1 MSNPKPPP
9 APVISPITSD
19 KPNLPTVP
27 MGRKS
32 SSIFFLQPMSNCG
45 SSSSANRDN
54 DTNYYASI
62 EHGILLGLRGLSHIS
77 KKSRKQQTQ
86 LTEEIPVLSL
96 PEPAN
101 TRSVEGSGAFN
112 TSTKRKADESI
123 AKNTEFGDLAENH
136 GDGTLESKGIK
147 RRASDS
153 IEMALYGAE
162 ESKTVSFRRET
173 SVIPTRSLK
182 ELKLDDDFVDGDGS
196 RAGERK

>member
-19 KPNLPTVP
+19 NPNLPTAT

-32 SSIFFLQPMSNCG
+32 SSIYFLQPMSNYG
-45 SSSSANRDN
+45 SSSNANRDN
-54 DTNYYASI
+54 DTNFYASI
-62 EHGILLGLRGLSHIS
+62 EHGILLGLRGLPHTSS
-77 KKSRKQQTQ
+77 KRRKHQAR
-86 LTEEIPVLSL
+86 LIEEIPEFSL

-112 TSTKRKADESI
+112 TPTKRKADESI
-123 AKNTEFGDLAENH
+123 AKNTELGDLTENH
-136 GDGTLESKGIK
+136 GGGTIELRGTK

-153 IEMALYGAE
+153 VKAALGGA

-173 SVIPTRSLK
+173 SVIPTRSL
-182 ELKLDDDFVDGDGS
+182 EDLKLDDNFVDGDES
-196 RAGERK
+196 EAGKRK